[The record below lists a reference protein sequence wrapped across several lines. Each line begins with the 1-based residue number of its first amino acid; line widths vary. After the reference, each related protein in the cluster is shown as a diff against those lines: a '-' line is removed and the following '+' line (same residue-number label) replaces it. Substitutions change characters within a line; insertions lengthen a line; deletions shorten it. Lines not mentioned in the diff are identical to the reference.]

1 MARRIVMGMMSN
13 GSYDLRISRRGF
25 DALTAD
31 VNNDRQ
37 ISFSA
42 QRAARAKVGAAGN
55 VAGLNSWVNFGRTF
69 DYPPPTLAAI
79 KRGGRIYFNMYTYIN
94 PSDGSFFGSPFTLVV
109 QANRCKAVNCIP
121 WGGFNFAA
129 GDNYQFYTLADD

>member
-1 MARRIVMGMMSN
+1 MARRIVMGN
-13 GSYDLRISRRGF
+13 IGGAYDLRISRKGY

-42 QRAARAKVGAAGN
+42 LRAARAKVGAAGN
-55 VAGLNSWVNFGRTF
+55 ISGLNSWVNFGRTF
-69 DYPPPTLAAI
+69 DYPPPTLGAI
-79 KRGGRIYFNMYTYIN
+79 KRNSRIFFNMYVYMT
-94 PSDGSFFGSPFTLVV
+94 PSNGIFFGSPFTLVV
-109 QANRCKAVNCIP
+109 QANRCKAVNCVP

-129 GDNYQFYTLADD
+129 GDRYQFYTLADD